1 MIMQTNGIEKPL
13 SSNLS
18 VKLDTADRERLKS
31 LALAKKRTPHY
42 VMREAIQKYI
52 AEEEI
57 EQRFIAAAEDSWE
70 DYEKTGLHVTLK
82 EAKSWAKGLKK
93 NPNAPLPVGHK

>member
-1 MIMQTNGIEKPL
+1 MQTNAIEKPL
-13 SSNLS
+13 YSNLTE
-18 VKLDTADRERLKS
+18 KLNTADHERLKS

-42 VMREAIQKYI
+42 IMREAIQKYI

-70 DYEKTGLHVTLK
+70 VYEKTGLHVTL
-82 EAKSWAKGLKK
+82 EDAKSWAKGLKK
-93 NPNAPLPVGHK
+93 NRNAPLPVCHK